1 LRLTLLCHCR
11 DSCVD
16 GYDPGQVGIA
26 GSQTGTGIFSV
37 ADWWLAMGRAVE
49 EETEAAAA
57 PAKTMVKAM
66 MRIVSFIVG
75 NLS

>member
-1 LRLTLLCHCR
+1 M
-11 DSCVD
+11 
-16 GYDPGQVGIA
+16 A

-57 PAKTMVKAM
+57 PAKTMAMAM

-75 NLS
+75 NLSRFCWLGIYLEPPQTWNIASD

>member
-1 LRLTLLCHCR
+1 
-11 DSCVD
+11 
-16 GYDPGQVGIA
+16 
-26 GSQTGTGIFSV
+26 V

-49 EETEAAAA
+49 EEIEAAAA

-75 NLS
+75 NLSGF

>member
-1 LRLTLLCHCR
+1 
-11 DSCVD
+11 
-16 GYDPGQVGIA
+16 
-26 GSQTGTGIFSV
+26 
-37 ADWWLAMGRAVE
+37 MGFVVE

-57 PAKTMVKAM
+57 PAKTMDRAM